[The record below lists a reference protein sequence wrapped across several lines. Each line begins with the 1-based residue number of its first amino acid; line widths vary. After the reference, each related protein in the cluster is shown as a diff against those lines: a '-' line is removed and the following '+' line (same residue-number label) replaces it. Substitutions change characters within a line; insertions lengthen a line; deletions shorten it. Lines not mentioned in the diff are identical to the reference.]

1 MGKMDSIKQGINYL
15 LFHSCETTD
24 VGLLSGKMGIV
35 LFFYHY
41 ARHTGQ
47 PLYAEYADE
56 LLDDI
61 FEDIHADTPLDF
73 ISGLSGIG
81 WGILYLLKNRFV
93 EGNPDEILSDIDKR
107 LMEIHLPNV
116 QDTSLPGL
124 SGYLY
129 YFNER
134 LAASEPVSGYSMS
147 YIALV
152 REATD
157 RLHGAGSFDLLRFL
171 QSHPVASLA
180 NVMDPDAKL
189 DLGLNGIAGW
199 GLKQLL
205 L

>member
-1 MGKMDSIKQGINYL
+1 M
-15 LFHSCETTD
+15 
-24 VGLLSGKMGIV
+24 
-35 LFFYHY
+35 
-41 ARHTGQ
+41 
-47 PLYAEYADE
+47 YAEYADE

-116 QDTSLPGL
+116 QDTSLRGL
-124 SGYLY
+124 PGYLY

-134 LAASEPVSGYSMS
+134 LAASEPVSGYSLS
-147 YIALV
+147 YIVLV

-171 QSHPVASLA
+171 QSHLAASLA